1 MQADAIASLP
11 GQPAPRIA
19 KRAADARLYTI
30 DCSPLLKQ
38 LELLTGVVSAESA
51 GLDVSAARTRQGL
64 RVEMLIAGGSVPTS
78 MPHKD
83 YDVSVVV
90 DTQRGRIAVQFEVR
104 VYP

>member
-30 DCSPLLKQ
+30 DCFPLLKEH
-38 LELLTGVVSAESA
+38 ELLSAVVSAESA
-51 GLDVSAARTRQGL
+51 GLTVSDARTRQGRFVEV
-64 RVEMLIAGGSVPTS
+64 RVAGGPTPPVI
-78 MPHKD
+78 PHKD
-83 YDVSVVV
+83 FDVTIVV